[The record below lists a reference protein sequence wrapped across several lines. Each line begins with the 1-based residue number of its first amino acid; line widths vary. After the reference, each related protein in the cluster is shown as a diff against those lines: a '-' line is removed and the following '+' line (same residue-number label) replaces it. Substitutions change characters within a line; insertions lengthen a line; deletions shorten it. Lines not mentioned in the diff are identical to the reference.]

1 MKISLEY
8 EKIRKIENQFGINAM
23 TRLGR
28 NSKRRQTAILK
39 HLQSNGRAM
48 VDELADTF
56 ETTPQTIRKDLNAL
70 AEVNQIIRFHGG
82 AALAAG
88 TEYTRFQ
95 VRQEIAREEKAA
107 IASAVASRIPNNTT
121 ILINSGTTTAAVAMR
136 LSHHV
141 GLKLVTDSVYL
152 ANKIRDF
159 AGIEVMVPGGVV
171 RRADGAI
178 IGENAVDFI
187 RQFRVDV
194 AVIGAAAI
202 AYDGALLDYDLRQ
215 VYVAR
220 AIIEHAHSVVLA
232 VDSTKFGRMA
242 PICIGRLSQVDM
254 LVTDRS
260 CPAALRELCA
270 RQDSSLV
277 VAN

>member
-1 MKISLEY
+1 
-8 EKIRKIENQFGINAM
+8 M
-23 TRLGR
+23 TKVSR
-28 NSKRRQTAILK
+28 NSKRRQTEILK

-48 VDELADTF
+48 VDELADAF
-56 ETTPQTIRKDLNAL
+56 DTTPQTIRKDLNAL

-88 TEYTRFQ
+88 TEYTGFQ

-121 ILINSGTTTAAVAMR
+121 VLITSGTTTAAVAMR

-159 AGIEVMVPGGVV
+159 PGIEVMVPGGVV
-171 RRADGAI
+171 RRSDGAI
-178 IGENAVDFI
+178 VGENAVDFI
-187 RQFRVDV
+187 RQFRVDI

-220 AIIEHAHSVVLA
+220 AIIEHSRNVVLA

-242 PICIGRLSQVDM
+242 PICIGHLSQIDM

-260 CPAALRELCA
+260 CPAALRALCA
-270 RQDSSLV
+270 RQDSGLV
-277 VAN
+277 VAK